1 MKFLSVGVIA
11 SSTVDFS
18 ECFGF
23 TYQETSVVRYSAGN
37 TGGGDKNHTEFM
49 RGGHV
54 HLQGSLECAR
64 ELAEMFSIR
73 TLVESWDDHFVQTD
87 GNVSGTQVQMTAAG
101 HRWQKGR
108 VDQSSRKWRTR
119 RLGSIKLWVSV
130 VNYKVVHVGRVKE
143 QEVGNLPA
151 TRVFG
156 QPMQFYLEL
165 TEHGEVIFHSTAV
178 GEINELARRFV
189 VQTSEREV
197 LERRGALAAI
207 RRIDI

>member
-1 MKFLSVGVIA
+1 MRAWCSARKSTCRIKRHLNFNVFGWVKFLSVGVIA
-11 SSTVDFS
+11 SSRVDLS

-64 ELAEMFSIR
+64 EPADMFSIR

-101 HRWQKGR
+101 P
-108 VDQSSRKWRTR
+108 
-119 RLGSIKLWVSV
+119 VS
-130 VNYKVVHVGRVKE
+130 
-143 QEVGNLPA
+143 
-151 TRVFG
+151 
-156 QPMQFYLEL
+156 
-165 TEHGEVIFHSTAV
+165 
-178 GEINELARRFV
+178 
-189 VQTSEREV
+189 
-197 LERRGALAAI
+197 
-207 RRIDI
+207 